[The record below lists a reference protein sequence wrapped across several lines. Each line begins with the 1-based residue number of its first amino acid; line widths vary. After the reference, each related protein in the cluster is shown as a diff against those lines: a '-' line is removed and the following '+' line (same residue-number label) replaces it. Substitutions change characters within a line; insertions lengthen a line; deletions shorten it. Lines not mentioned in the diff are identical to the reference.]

1 MREKPLQYFITN
13 QFFCKNLNFF
23 LNFRAATKSVKNSV
37 KSAANV
43 VTAVPSNIM
52 HSTYSMVGGI
62 GKALT
67 SGSTKDSNPQLAD
80 GKVGAGTKFFFQ
92 QKSQL

>member
-1 MREKPLQYFITN
+1 MKSIF
-13 QFFCKNLNFF
+13 
-23 LNFRAATKSVKNSV
+23 FRAATKSVKNSV

-80 GKVGAGTKFFFQ
+80 GKVGAGKNS
-92 QKSQL
+92 QKKKLHYAPETFKM

>member
-1 MREKPLQYFITN
+1 M
-13 QFFCKNLNFF
+13 
-23 LNFRAATKSVKNSV
+23 KNSV

-80 GKVGAGTKFFFQ
+80 GKVGAGKKSLSQKKIALCSRNFQ
-92 QKSQL
+92 NVKLRLDFVEI

>member
-1 MREKPLQYFITN
+1 
-13 QFFCKNLNFF
+13 
-23 LNFRAATKSVKNSV
+23 
-37 KSAANV
+37 V

-80 GKVGAGTKFFFQ
+80 GKVGAGKNSLSLKKKEKKNWLKFDLILLIFQ
-92 QKSQL
+92 ALKLNLEIIFH